1 MIIAIRNSL
10 FHLKSSVLLST
21 FNRVQIHTSIRFD
34 RNFFNYEQFTK
45 ESNVGRKTPP
55 KMKGKFSEIYKR
67 RPLFWMIRG
76 TDALVEHNQ
85 ICLAMAGFSFVVF
98 AIIIGWAYWR
108 HLNNK
113 SIPGQKFNTMMN
125 RNDSPERQAMFELRK
140 RFTELG
146 LIGNFAKDNFND
158 FGELKR
164 IEPPITENFDD
175 IRHPINAIRR
185 EDSGRDVTKIVES
198 KSKSLKEVDKA
209 LRQ

>member
-76 TDALVEHNQ
+76 TGTILLLFISLNQ
-85 ICLAMAGFSFVVF
+85 MNFHSFSVN
-98 AIIIGWAYWR
+98 YR
-108 HLNNK
+108 C
-113 SIPGQKFNTMMN
+113 T
-125 RNDSPERQAMFELRK
+125 R
-140 RFTELG
+140 
-146 LIGNFAKDNFND
+146 
-158 FGELKR
+158 
-164 IEPPITENFDD
+164 
-175 IRHPINAIRR
+175 
-185 EDSGRDVTKIVES
+185 
-198 KSKSLKEVDKA
+198 
-209 LRQ
+209 